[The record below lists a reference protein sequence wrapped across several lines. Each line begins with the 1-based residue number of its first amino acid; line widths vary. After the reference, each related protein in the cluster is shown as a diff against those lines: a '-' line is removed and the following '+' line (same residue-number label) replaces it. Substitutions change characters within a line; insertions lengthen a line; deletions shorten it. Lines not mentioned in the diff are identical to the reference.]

1 MPAYKQAWIPAS
13 LPSNAKHRRYKFIGY
28 LLLQTLT
35 HPLSLGVRSLK
46 NDGLEELIDRI
57 YVKMELL
64 EGRVSL
70 IAKGDDKVVI
80 QVLDILNQVYDL
92 LAELR
97 RGVRSRCV

>member
-1 MPAYKQAWIPAS
+1 LNGGS
-13 LPSNAKHRRYKFIGY
+13 LE
-28 LLLQTLT
+28 
-35 HPLSLGVRSLK
+35 
-46 NDGLEELIDRI
+46 DLIDRI

-70 IAKGDDKVVI
+70 IARGDDKVVVQI
-80 QVLDILNQVYDL
+80 LDLLNQIYDL

>member
-1 MPAYKQAWIPAS
+1 
-13 LPSNAKHRRYKFIGY
+13 
-28 LLLQTLT
+28 
-35 HPLSLGVRSLK
+35 LK

-70 IAKGDDKVVI
+70 IAKDDDKVVI

>member
-1 MPAYKQAWIPAS
+1 
-13 LPSNAKHRRYKFIGY
+13 
-28 LLLQTLT
+28 
-35 HPLSLGVRSLK
+35 VRSLK

>member
-1 MPAYKQAWIPAS
+1 M
-13 LPSNAKHRRYKFIGY
+13 
-28 LLLQTLT
+28 
-35 HPLSLGVRSLK
+35 K

-97 RGVRSRCV
+97 RGVRRRCV

>member
-1 MPAYKQAWIPAS
+1 
-13 LPSNAKHRRYKFIGY
+13 
-28 LLLQTLT
+28 
-35 HPLSLGVRSLK
+35 LK

-57 YVKMELL
+57 YVMMELL

>member
-1 MPAYKQAWIPAS
+1 M
-13 LPSNAKHRRYKFIGY
+13 
-28 LLLQTLT
+28 
-35 HPLSLGVRSLK
+35 RSLK

>member
-1 MPAYKQAWIPAS
+1 
-13 LPSNAKHRRYKFIGY
+13 
-28 LLLQTLT
+28 
-35 HPLSLGVRSLK
+35 LK
-46 NDGLEELIDRI
+46 SDGLEELIDRI

>member
-1 MPAYKQAWIPAS
+1 
-13 LPSNAKHRRYKFIGY
+13 
-28 LLLQTLT
+28 
-35 HPLSLGVRSLK
+35 
-46 NDGLEELIDRI
+46 LEDLIDRI

-70 IAKGDDKVVI
+70 IARGDDKVVVQI
-80 QVLDILNQVYDL
+80 LDLLNQIYDL

>member
-1 MPAYKQAWIPAS
+1 VCVLNGGS
-13 LPSNAKHRRYKFIGY
+13 LE
-28 LLLQTLT
+28 
-35 HPLSLGVRSLK
+35 
-46 NDGLEELIDRI
+46 DLIDRI

-70 IAKGDDKVVI
+70 IARGDDKVVVQI
-80 QVLDILNQVYDL
+80 LDLLNQIYDL

>member
-1 MPAYKQAWIPAS
+1 M
-13 LPSNAKHRRYKFIGY
+13 
-28 LLLQTLT
+28 
-35 HPLSLGVRSLK
+35 K

-57 YVKMELL
+57 YVMMELL

>member
-1 MPAYKQAWIPAS
+1 
-13 LPSNAKHRRYKFIGY
+13 
-28 LLLQTLT
+28 
-35 HPLSLGVRSLK
+35 LK

>member
-1 MPAYKQAWIPAS
+1 M
-13 LPSNAKHRRYKFIGY
+13 
-28 LLLQTLT
+28 
-35 HPLSLGVRSLK
+35 K

-70 IAKGDDKVVI
+70 IAKGDDKVVT

>member
-1 MPAYKQAWIPAS
+1 
-13 LPSNAKHRRYKFIGY
+13 
-28 LLLQTLT
+28 
-35 HPLSLGVRSLK
+35 VRPLK

>member
-1 MPAYKQAWIPAS
+1 M
-13 LPSNAKHRRYKFIGY
+13 
-28 LLLQTLT
+28 
-35 HPLSLGVRSLK
+35 K

>member
-1 MPAYKQAWIPAS
+1 
-13 LPSNAKHRRYKFIGY
+13 
-28 LLLQTLT
+28 
-35 HPLSLGVRSLK
+35 VRSLK

-57 YVKMELL
+57 YVKIELL

>member
-1 MPAYKQAWIPAS
+1 MKS
-13 LPSNAKHRRYKFIGY
+13 
-28 LLLQTLT
+28 
-35 HPLSLGVRSLK
+35 
-46 NDGLEELIDRI
+46 DGLEELIDRI